1 MSKAVKALVVS
12 EVCRRLDGV
21 DELLTATTVG
31 MSAQE
36 TVRFRAALRARSVR
50 ALVVKN
56 SLCGRAFDQL
66 GLGYARPLLE
76 GQTTLIY
83 GGETLVDAAKVLV
96 GLMREFPTVKVRG
109 GASEGQVLSASDVV
123 SLSRLPSKEEL
134 VGQVVGGLL
143 SQVSQVV
150 GALTSQASQ
159 LASQIEKIAERGE
172 TKEAA

>member
-12 EVCRRLDGV
+12 DVCRRLDGV
-21 DELLTATTVG
+21 NELLAATTVG

-36 TVRFRAALRARSVR
+36 TVRFRAALRAKSVR

-56 SLCGRAFDQL
+56 SLCSRAFEQM
-66 GLGYARPLLE
+66 GLGYARPLLT
-76 GQTTLIY
+76 GPTTLIY
-83 GGETLVDAAKVLV
+83 GGETLVDTAKALV
-96 GLMREFPTVKVRG
+96 DLIKEFPSVQIHG
-109 GASEGQVLSASDVV
+109 GASGGQLLSADDVI
-123 SLSRLPSKEEL
+123 SLSKLPGKEEL
-134 VGQVVGGLL
+134 IGMVVGGLL